1 MIRGD
6 EMIGFLSVVD
16 GILIILFFIIAFS
29 FVLALVLW
37 LVGIFGVTI
46 WAVAKIFLAMITNLI
61 VEILLV
67 KLINKLDVEG

>member
-1 MIRGD
+1 M
-6 EMIGFLSVVD
+6 SVVD

-46 WAVAKIFLAMITNLI
+46 WAVTKIFLAMITNLI

>member
-1 MIRGD
+1 MKKGE

-16 GILIILFFIIAFS
+16 GLLIILFFIIAFS
-29 FVLALVLW
+29 LALALVLW

-46 WAVAKIFLAMITNLI
+46 WTIAKIVLAMIINL
-61 VEILLV
+61 VMEILLV

>member
-1 MIRGD
+1 MLKSEKMISLLN
-6 EMIGFLSVVD
+6 IVD
-16 GILIILFFIIAFS
+16 GILVILFFIISFS

-46 WAVAKIFLAMITNLI
+46 WAVAKIVLAMIINLV

-67 KLINKLDVEG
+67 KLINKLDVEE

>member
-1 MIRGD
+1 
-6 EMIGFLSVVD
+6 MIGFLSVVD